1 MPNTGELRWRAAT
14 VADTPEIDRIA
25 RIIHPDLP
33 EHIDTF
39 SEKIALSP
47 DTCFVADENGGI
59 RGYAIAY
66 PWLAND
72 IPKLN
77 TMLGSLPADAS
88 VLFIH
93 DVALLPSVR
102 GRGLLG
108 ELANLFRTAGRKL
121 GFTAM
126 TLAAVY
132 GSEEA
137 WFRYGF
143 YRAPMNEKL
152 TEQVEGYGTAV
163 YMISP
168 FDPK

>member
-1 MPNTGELRWRAAT
+1 MTEVSDLRWRPAT
-14 VADTPEIDRIA
+14 EADVSEIDRIA
-25 RIIHPDLP
+25 KIIHPDLP

-39 SEKIALSP
+39 AEKIALSP
-47 DTCFVADENGGI
+47 ATCFVVDDGGSI
-59 RGYAIAY
+59 RGYAIAF
-66 PWLAND
+66 PWLSND

-77 TMLGSLPADAS
+77 SLLGSLPANAN

-93 DVALLPSVR
+93 DVALLPSAR

-108 ELANLFRTAGRKL
+108 ELSELFKVEGRKL
-121 GFTAM
+121 GFKAM

-143 YRAPMNEKL
+143 YRAPMNDKL
-152 TEQVEGYGTAV
+152 TEQIEGYGTAV
-163 YMISP
+163 YMVSP
-168 FDPK
+168 FDAI

>member
-1 MPNTGELRWRAAT
+1 MTETQGLRWRAAT
-14 VADTPEIDRIA
+14 EADVSEIDRIA

-39 SEKIALSP
+39 AEKIALSP
-47 DTCFVADENGGI
+47 ATCFVADENESI

-66 PWLAND
+66 PWIAND
-72 IPKLN
+72 IPKLD
-77 TMLGSLPADAS
+77 TLLGSLPADAS

-93 DVALLPSVR
+93 DVALLPSAR

-108 ELANLFRTAGRKL
+108 ELADLFKAAGRKL
-121 GFTAM
+121 GFRAM

-152 TEQVEGYGTAV
+152 TEQIEGYGTAV
-163 YMISP
+163 YMISS
-168 FDPK
+168 FDTE

>member
-1 MPNTGELRWRAAT
+1 MTETGDLRWRAAT
-14 VADTPEIDRIA
+14 VNDVSEIDRIA

-39 SEKIALSP
+39 AEKISLSP
-47 DTCFVADENGGI
+47 DTCFVAEENGSI
-59 RGYAIAY
+59 RGYAIAF
-66 PWLAND
+66 PWHAND

-93 DVALLPSVR
+93 DVALLPSAR
-102 GRGLLG
+102 SRGLLG
-108 ELANLFRTAGRKL
+108 ELAEIYKIAGRKRGL
-121 GFTAM
+121 REM

-132 GSEEA
+132 GSEQA

-143 YRAPMNEKL
+143 QRAPMNEKL
-152 TEQVEGYGTAV
+152 TQQVEGYGTAV
-163 YMISP
+163 FMVSP
-168 FDPK
+168 FGPE